1 MRDAV
6 VFSAHTGD
14 FLFRLWVFLLVLC
27 FVFFFQRET
36 ETWRLATGSSLV
48 LRSGSRCRLWL
59 NSRALVL

>member
-27 FVFFFQRET
+27 FVFFSRE
-36 ETWRLATGSSLV
+36 RL
-48 LRSGSRCRLWL
+48 RLGDWL
-59 NSRALVL
+59 LDLAWCYVQEVVAVFG